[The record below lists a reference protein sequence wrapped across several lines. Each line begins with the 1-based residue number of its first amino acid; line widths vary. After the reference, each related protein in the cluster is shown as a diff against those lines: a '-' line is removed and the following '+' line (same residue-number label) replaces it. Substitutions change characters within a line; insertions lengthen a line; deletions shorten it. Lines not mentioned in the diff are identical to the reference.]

1 MSGRFSRGRGGGD
14 RGGFRGGR
22 GELIDSA
29 HTEPGAHLQGRKV
42 RPLSQVELL
51 RLRDLSLL
59 CVAQE
64 EDEGVARAE
73 AGSTMALQRRSSKL
87 EYANTRV
94 RERLSAS

>member
-1 MSGRFSRGRGGGD
+1 MTSKPGHRDGCPAVSAE
-14 RGGFRGGR
+14 
-22 GELIDSA
+22 GEGVVIEA
-29 HTEPGAHLQGRKV
+29 AFAE
-42 RPLSQVELL
+42 
-51 RLRDLSLL
+51 
-59 CVAQE
+59 VAE